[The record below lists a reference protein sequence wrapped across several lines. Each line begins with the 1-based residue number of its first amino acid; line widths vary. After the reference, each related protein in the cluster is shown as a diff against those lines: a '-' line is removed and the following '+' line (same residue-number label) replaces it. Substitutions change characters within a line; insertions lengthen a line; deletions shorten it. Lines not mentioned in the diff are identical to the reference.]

1 MSAQTT
7 GNQSIPTP
15 CKLCGGVLY
24 LHVDLCPYCG
34 TDRPLDAAAPA
45 RPKATLAVVGSAAA
59 PLRAVAQV
67 SLAGA
72 ATSNRPSV
80 QADYLHN
87 YQLEEQ
93 RPFWHTGK
101 GRFANGVLL
110 AWLIVAIAYAA
121 FLLYGAR
128 HRQEREVRATRA
140 SVAEQSSPNANA
152 ALARDANTEDAHEIL
167 RGGAPAQQ
175 RRDNALQNA
184 DRCAEQRAWDCVRE
198 QASEALAIDPGSLHA
213 RSLMERAI
221 LAAGWSP
228 LRSPNSTTAQAEA
241 SVPLPRGAAT
251 VPLPSSHDWGAARPA
266 VPKNEPTTIAS
277 PPPLPDATSTTTN
290 GNPPDV
296 SSASASVATTA
307 ASDSATADAVGADS
321 SDSGVDA
328 QQRAILELGWKHA
341 SSTEAAH

>member
-15 CKLCGGVLY
+15 CKHCGGVLY

-59 PLRAVAQV
+59 PMRAVAQV

-72 ATSNRPSV
+72 AASNRPSV

-101 GRFANGVLL
+101 GRFAKGVLL

-121 FLLYGAR
+121 FLLYSAR

-140 SVAEQSSPNANA
+140 SFAEQSLPNANA
-152 ALARDANTEDAHEIL
+152 ALARDANNEEAHEIP
-167 RGGAPAQQ
+167 RGGALAQQ

-198 QASEALAIDPGSLHA
+198 QASEALAIDPGSQHA

-221 LAAGWSP
+221 RATGWSP
-228 LRSPNSTTAQAEA
+228 LSSPKSTTAQADA

-251 VPLPSSHDWGAARPA
+251 VPLPSSHDRGAARPA
-266 VPKNEPTTIAS
+266 VPNEPTAIAS

-290 GNPPDV
+290 ENPPELG
-296 SSASASVATTA
+296 SASASVATTA
-307 ASDSATADAVGADS
+307 ASHSATADAVDEDS
-321 SDSGVDA
+321 SDSGVDE

-341 SSTEAAH
+341 SSSEAAH